1 MRQKREVDEER
12 KRKKNT
18 QGESRRG
25 EKEIGR
31 QTDRPIKVLT
41 RSQESRSFRLIKD
54 RDFDLSPA
62 ILKYL
67 PTS

>member
-1 MRQKREVDEER
+1 MVRQKREVDEER

-41 RSQESRSFRLIKD
+41 RSQESRSF
-54 RDFDLSPA
+54 
-62 ILKYL
+62 
-67 PTS
+67 